1 MRLATVVTA
10 AGEIPAAVLPSPD
23 GERVLAL
30 DGVLPGGATVTDVLG
45 NALLATLVADEVA
58 AADATTL
65 PSVDD
70 VHLAPPVRPSKI
82 VCVGYNYRWH
92 NPDGGSDADPDPE
105 FPDIFV
111 KTPNTVR
118 GAHDEIEVPRASLDV
133 DYEGEVAVVVG
144 RRMKDVPE
152 DDAMAYVGGYAVFND
167 ITDREWQR
175 RTSQWTVG
183 KNFDGFGQLGP
194 VVVTPDELGAP
205 GDLLVEVERDGVV
218 TVSQSTSTWVFPLPR
233 LLAHLSSVWTL
244 EPGDVVATG
253 SPQKLPGVGD
263 THRPLVAGDAV
274 TISVTGLGSLTT
286 RFVAPGTTPV
296 PSPSE
301 ATPSAA
307 EPAPAGP
314 PDSLTA

>member
-1 MRLATVVTA
+1 MRLATVVTT
-10 AGEIPAAVLPSPD
+10 AGEQPAVVLPTPD
-23 GERVLAL
+23 GERVLVL
-30 DGVLPGGATVTDVLG
+30 DGVLPGGASVVDVLG
-45 NALLATLVADEVA
+45 NPLLATLVAEEA
-58 AADATTL
+58 GAADVASL
-65 PSVDD
+65 PRVDD
-70 VHLAPPVRPSKI
+70 VRLAPPVRPSKI

-111 KTPNTVR
+111 KTQNTVR
-118 GAHDEIEVPRASLDV
+118 GAHDEIEIPRASLDV

-144 RRMKDVPE
+144 RTMKNVPAA
-152 DDAMAYVGGYAVFND
+152 DALSYVGGFAVFND

-194 VVVTPDELGAP
+194 VVVTPDELGDP
-205 GDLLVEVERDGVV
+205 TDLLVEVERDGVT

-244 EPGDVVATG
+244 EPGDVIATG
-253 SPQKLPGVGD
+253 SPQKLPGVGA

-274 TISVTGLGSLTT
+274 TITVTGLGSLTT
-286 RFVAPGTTPV
+286 RFV
-296 PSPSE
+296 E
-301 ATPSAA
+301 PSA
-307 EPAPAGP
+307 
-314 PDSLTA
+314 

>member
-10 AGEIPAAVLPSPD
+10 AGEIPAAILPSPD
-23 GERVLAL
+23 GERALAL
-30 DGVLPGGATVTDVLG
+30 DGVLPGGTTVTDVLG
-45 NALLATLVADEVA
+45 NALLATLVADEIA
-58 AADATTL
+58 ASDAMTL
-65 PSVDD
+65 PLVDD
-70 VHLAPPVRPSKI
+70 LRLAPPVRPSKI

-92 NPDGGSDADPDPE
+92 NPDGGSDADPDPT

-111 KTPNTVR
+111 KTQNTVR
-118 GAHDEIEVPRASLDV
+118 GADDLIEVPRASLDV

-152 DDAMAYVGGYAVFND
+152 ADTMSYVGGFAVFND

-175 RTSQWTVG
+175 RTSQWAVG

-194 VVVTPDELGAP
+194 VVVTPDEVGDP
-205 GDLLVEVERDGVV
+205 GDLLVEVERDGLV

-244 EPGDVVATG
+244 EPGDVIATG
-253 SPQKLPGVGD
+253 SPQKLPGVHA

-274 TISVTGLGSLTT
+274 TITVTGLGSLTT
-286 RFVAPGTTPV
+286 RFVAPETTRV

-301 ATPSAA
+301 AAASEASPSATA
-307 EPAPAGP
+307 P
-314 PDSLTA
+314 PDPSTA